1 MTMGS
6 AQRTRRSVVQL
17 TSLMD
22 LLFVLIFAFMLKTSG
37 EVDII
42 ANQVNTSLANELKQ
56 TKLHMQ
62 QTIKLEREFA
72 RAKER
77 MAIEKLEKQEQR
89 FVARISELEKKEEK
103 FAARISE
110 LTKSLSQNLTPII
123 QPIKAGRWEMIYAS
137 RDRFF
142 TAEGWSSVLVIKPS
156 SSKTRLA
163 DGRSV
168 TKYLATEKIQSLY
181 GTAEETLEGHF
192 DPDKRVLTLK
202 TLGWTRATG
211 RYSIDSRGDRTG
223 LGYIRLQNQA
233 ALSKLDGWVSFP
245 TNMTAVVSSDGRE
258 LLSGSSNHPD
268 PQRQLTSGTWT
279 ARWLGSE

>member
-37 EVDII
+37 EVDVI

-77 MAIEKLEKQEQR
+77 LAIEKLEKQEQR

-103 FAARISE
+103 FVARISE

-137 RDRFF
+137 QDRYFD
-142 TAEGWSSVLVIKPS
+142 AEGWSSVLVIKRS

-168 TKYLATEKIQSLY
+168 TRYLATEKIQSRY
-181 GTAEETLEGHF
+181 GTAEETFEGHF
-192 DPDKRVLTLK
+192 DPDRRVLTLK
-202 TLGWTRATG
+202 TLGWTRSAG
-211 RYSIDSRGDRTG
+211 GYSIDRSGDRTG
-223 LGYIRLQNQA
+223 LGYIRLQSPA
-233 ALSKLDGWVSFP
+233 ALSRGGWLSYP
-245 TNMTAVVSSDGRE
+245 SNMTAVASSDGRE

-268 PQRQLTSGTWT
+268 PQRQLTGGTWT